1 MEEKFER
8 EVLDRLITI
17 ETKMDML
24 ASTSDK
30 AEEAYTTSMKNKED
44 ISEMKERTKWLW
56 RTAIGALITGGIG
69 ILIAAIELSIFSN

>member
-8 EVLDRLITI
+8 EVLDRLIVI

-24 ASTSDK
+24 AQTTGKVED
-30 AEEAYTTSMKNKED
+30 AYNTAMKNKED
-44 ISEMKERTKWLW
+44 IDEMKERNKWLW

-69 ILIAAIELSIFSN
+69 ILIAALELSILKL

>member
-30 AEEAYTTSMKNKED
+30 AEEAYATAMKNKED

-56 RTAIGALITGGIG
+56 RTQRSKRQLCDRQWWKDRRGT
-69 ILIAAIELSIFSN
+69 

>member
-30 AEEAYTTSMKNKED
+30 AEEAYATAMKNKED
-44 ISEMKERTKWLW
+44 IL
-56 RTAIGALITGGIG
+56 
-69 ILIAAIELSIFSN
+69 

>member
-24 ASTSDK
+24 AQTSGKVED
-30 AEEAYTTSMKNKED
+30 AYNTAMKNKED
-44 ISEMKERTKWLW
+44 IKEIKERNKWLW

-69 ILIAAIELSIFSN
+69 ILIAAIEISILK

>member
-8 EVLDRLITI
+8 EVLDRLIII

-30 AEEAYTTSMKNKED
+30 VEDAYNTAMKNKED
-44 ISEMKERTKWLW
+44 ISEMKERNKWLW

-69 ILIAAIELSIFSN
+69 ILIAAIELSILK

>member
-8 EVLDRLITI
+8 EVLDRLIII

-30 AEEAYTTSMKNKED
+30 VEEAYTTALKNKED
-44 ISEMKERTKWLW
+44 ISEMKERNKWLW
-56 RTAIGALITGGIG
+56 RTAIGALITGGRG
-69 ILIAAIELSIFSN
+69 ILIAAIELSILK

>member
-8 EVLDRLITI
+8 EVLDRLIII

-30 AEEAYTTSMKNKED
+30 VEEAYTTALKNKED
-44 ISEMKERTKWLW
+44 ISEMKERNKWLW

-69 ILIAAIELSIFSN
+69 ILIAAIELSILK